1 MLEPV
6 LTGLLNEIHASTRSS
21 SWCSTTTTPR
31 RRPAVHRAV
40 QFLLDR
46 LPPRL
51 HLVIATRVDPPL
63 HLSRLR
69 ARGQLAELRARDL
82 RFTSQEAADFLNQ
95 AMGLSLSTA
104 DVEALEE
111 RTEGWAVGL
120 QMAALSLAGAPGRRG
135 FIAQFT
141 GSHRFVLD
149 YLTDEVLSRPA
160 GAGARLPAATRRS

>member
-1 MLEPV
+1 MLV
-6 LTGLLNEIHASTRSS
+6 LDDYHAVDS
-21 SWCSTTTTPR
+21 
-31 RRPAVHRAV
+31 PAVHDGRCSSCSTAC
-40 QFLLDR
+40 
-46 LPPRL
+46 PPACTWCSPRGS
-51 HLVIATRVDPPL
+51 IRRCASP
-63 HLSRLR
+63 RLR

-95 AMGLSLSTA
+95 AMGLALSTA

-120 QMAALSLAGAPGRRG
+120 QMAALSLAGRRDVEG

-149 YLTDEVLSRPA
+149 YLTDEVLSRQPEPV
-160 GAGARLPAATRRS
+160 REFLLRTRS